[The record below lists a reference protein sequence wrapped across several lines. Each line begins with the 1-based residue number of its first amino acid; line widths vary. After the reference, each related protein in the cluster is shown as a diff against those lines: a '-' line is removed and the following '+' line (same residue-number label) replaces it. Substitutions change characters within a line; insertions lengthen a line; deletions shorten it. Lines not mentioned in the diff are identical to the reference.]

1 MIFLIKEKMKQF
13 GATLFIVIMI
23 TSFHQIY
30 GQNDSNHGK
39 IRIASCQFPVS
50 SKISANLNW
59 ITDQMIASSLKK
71 ATIVHFSE
79 CALTGYPGVD
89 MDSMDNFDWSEL
101 RQATDSVMA
110 LAKELGLWVV
120 LGSIHQLSGNHKPY
134 NSLYIINDKGEII
147 DRYDKRFCT
156 GGDLKFF
163 SPGDHFVNFDLNGV
177 NCGLLIC
184 YDVRFPELYRQ
195 YRNLETDVIFQSFHN
210 ARMNKG
216 AIHPIIMHITAQARA
231 ATNYFYMSLTNSSV
245 PESWPCYFLTPDG
258 LIQNK
263 LEANVPGILISDV
276 DAKMEYYDASERYR
290 SDAINGKLNSGEL
303 LPDSQSKNRTS
314 H

>member
-1 MIFLIKEKMKQF
+1 
-13 GATLFIVIMI
+13 
-23 TSFHQIY
+23 
-30 GQNDSNHGK
+30 
-39 IRIASCQFPVS
+39 
-50 SKISANLNW
+50 
-59 ITDQMIASSLKK
+59 MIASSLKK

-89 MDSMDNFDWSEL
+89 MKSMDNFDWDEL
-101 RQATDSVMA
+101 NKATDSIMD
-110 LAKELGLWVV
+110 LAKELGVWVL
-120 LGSIHQLSGNHKPY
+120 LGSIHPLNGNNKPY
-134 NSLYIINDKGEII
+134 NSLYIINDKGEIV

-195 YRNLETDVIFQSFHN
+195 YRNLDTDVIFQSFHN
-210 ARMNKG
+210 ARMSKG
-216 AIHPIIMHITAQARA
+216 AIHPTIMHITAQARA

-276 DAKMEYYDASERYR
+276 DTKMDYYDASGRYR
-290 SDAINGKLNSGEL
+290 LDAMNGKLNSGDL
-303 LPDSQSKNRTS
+303 LPEAQSKNRTT